1 MKRDTTAAN
10 AAIHEVEVELE
21 LERQQ
26 KSEYG
31 ELKRRVREAG
41 LLKPQPWYYTYKI
54 ITVLGMLAIGVAV
67 ALIIHNPW
75 LLLLDAV
82 FLGFVSTQQG
92 LLAHDVAHWQA
103 FHGRRANQIAN
114 LCFGNL
120 LLGVSYT
127 WWTTKHNQHHA
138 TPNHLEDDP
147 DINFPMLVFA
157 TEQIAAKA
165 RWLRPL
171 ISVQAFAFLLLLPFQ
186 SLNVRYHSIKHLF
199 GPKARVPY
207 LQGTAIG
214 IHLGLY
220 FLLLWYIGWPL
231 AVAFFVVHQATFG
244 LYNGS
249 VFASNH
255 KGMAIVK
262 PGERLGFLREQV
274 LTTRN
279 VKGQP
284 LVDFW
289 TGGLNYQIEHHLFPN
304 MPRNRLKEA
313 QVLVRAFCAEYEIEY
328 YETGL
333 IRSYGEILAHLHRMS
348 APLRHSGALGL
359 PAGVD

>member
-1 MKRDTTAAN
+1 M
-10 AAIHEVEVELE
+10 ELD
-21 LERQQ
+21 LEQRRT
-26 KSEYG
+26 SEYG

-41 LLKPQPWYYTYKI
+41 LLKPQPWYYTAKI
-54 ITVLGMLAIGVAV
+54 ITVFGLLFAGVAL
-67 ALIIHNPW
+67 ALVLHNPW
-75 LLLLDAV
+75 LLLLDAA

-138 TPNHLEDDP
+138 TPNHIDDDP

-157 TEQIAAKA
+157 TEQIASKA
-165 RWLRPL
+165 HWLRPL
-171 ISVQAFAFLLLLPFQ
+171 ISVQAFAFLFLLPFQ

-199 GPKARVPY
+199 SGTARVPY
-207 LQGTAIG
+207 LQGAAIG
-214 IHLGLY
+214 LHLALY
-220 FLLLWYIGWPL
+220 GLLLWYIGWPL
-231 AVAFFVVHQATFG
+231 AIAFFVVHQGTFG

-255 KGMAIVK
+255 KGMPIVK

-274 LTTRN
+274 LTSRN

-284 LVDFW
+284 IVDFC

-304 MPRNRLKEA
+304 MPRNRLREA
-313 QVLVRAFCAEYEIEY
+313 QVLVRSFCIEHDIEY

-333 IRSYGEILAHLHRMS
+333 FRSYGEILSHLHRMS
-348 APLRHSGALGL
+348 APLRHPGTLGVS
-359 PAGVD
+359 AGID